1 MSRVDATYARQP
13 PTAGS
18 IERERELDAIRVGLD
33 AAMAGD
39 GRMLVIEGPSGIGKS
54 RLLEA
59 AKALAGERQMDVLRA
74 QGDELERSYAF
85 GVALRLFEARLAAKP
100 AEEELLRG
108 RAALAAPLL
117 VRDQDKAPARTTDEF
132 ALLHGLYWCV
142 VNLSEKHPV
151 ALLIDDVH
159 WADDLS
165 LRFLNYLAHR
175 LEDLP
180 VALIVAITTGD
191 LLANAGLVPRLASAA
206 EDTIRPAQ
214 LSASGVKRLF
224 EAAELPV
231 ATGPEFVEASWEA
244 TGGNPF
250 LLTELI
256 AAIRADPEEWTAASP
271 ASVAAFAP
279 HSVRHGLT
287 LRLSRFGP
295 AAVALAQAGSVLGD
309 NASLRIAAGLAE
321 LEIEAAGEAAEILEA
336 GGIFAATDPI
346 SFAHPMIRSAVYGA
360 LPPGERAR
368 THVRAASLLHDV
380 DAAPDEIAAHLLA
393 GTPSAEP
400 WAGEA
405 LHEGARAA
413 ARKGAPQVAVKY
425 LRRALDQS
433 PPKDRSGGM
442 LVDLG
447 IVEAAAGE
455 TISLQ
460 RFEEALALITEP
472 NEKAHALYALGQ
484 TLYRYGRH
492 RQAAETFLLGAE
504 LFESKDRALAV
515 KFQGAYT
522 CASQF
527 VAPLHVEAMQR
538 LEQIAGANR
547 ENGDVAG
554 SDAVLLANLSVHW
567 AGTRAPA
574 QRAAELALAGLDDGG
589 LVRAE
594 TSESMAVNIA
604 IAGLIFC
611 GRLQEAQRAVEE
623 VLADAR
629 ARGAAL
635 AFAEASMMRAMVMHA
650 RGHVA
655 DAMVDAQ
662 MAIDG
667 MARGWQGLIPLPQ
680 AILAHCLIERG
691 ELEEAED
698 VLNEVEPI
706 LPGAETSYLNA
717 WFHWARGRLHL
728 IRSEPEPALDD
739 LLWVDRDLA
748 PYARI
753 SPAFAPWRSL
763 AGLALDALGEP
774 SRGLA
779 LIEEEVD
786 LATRF
791 KLPIRIGAALRIQ
804 ARLEQPA
811 ERLATL
817 ERSVQILE
825 GVDGP
830 LELARSLHDLG
841 RTHRHAGRR
850 VISREPLLRALDL
863 AHRCGATAL
872 EESARQE
879 LNATGARPRRPAI
892 SGVESLTPSERR
904 IADLAA
910 AGNANRAIAEMLF
923 LTKNTVDWHLRNIY
937 RKLDINSREALVG
950 VLEDDRGETSRQ
962 G

>member
-1 MSRVDATYARQP
+1 MARAHATNARQ
-13 PTAGS
+13 ALNSVS
-18 IERERELDAIRVGLD
+18 IERERELEAIGAGLD
-33 AAMAGD
+33 AAVAGE
-39 GRMLVIEGPSGIGKS
+39 GRVLVIEGPSGIGKS
-54 RLLEA
+54 RLLET
-59 AKALAGERQMDVLRA
+59 AKALAGERGMDVLRA
-74 QGDELERSYAF
+74 RGDELERSYAF
-85 GVALRLFEARLAAKP
+85 GVVLRLFEAKLSPEP
-100 AEEELLRG
+100 AEAGLLRG

-117 VRDQDKAPARTTDEF
+117 VRDQNKAPARTTDEF
-132 ALLHGLYWCV
+132 ALLHGLYWCI
-142 VNLSEKHPV
+142 VNLSEQHPV
-151 ALLIDDVH
+151 ALLVDDVH
-159 WADDLS
+159 WADDFS
-165 LRFLNYLAHR
+165 LRFLNYLAQR

-180 VALIVAITTGD
+180 VALIIAITTGD
-191 LLANAGLVPRLASAA
+191 PLANSGLVARLASVA
-206 EDTIRPAQ
+206 EETIQPAQ
-214 LSASGVKRLF
+214 LSAGGVRSLF

-231 ATGPEFVEASWEA
+231 TIEPELIDASWEA

-256 AAIRADPEEWTAASP
+256 GAIRSDPEEWTAASP

-287 LRLSRFGP
+287 LRLSRFGTE
-295 AAVALAQAGSVLGD
+295 AVALAQSCSVLGD
-309 NASLRIAAGLAE
+309 SASLRVAAE
-321 LEIEAAGEAAEILEA
+321 LVGLEIGTAGEAAEILES
-336 GGIFAATDPI
+336 GGIFATTDPI

-368 THVRAASLLHDV
+368 THVRAASLLHDAG
-380 DAAPDEIAAHLLA
+380 AAPDEIATHLLA
-393 GTPSAEP
+393 GTPSPEA

-413 ARKGAPQVAVKY
+413 ARKGAPQVAVRY
-425 LRRALDQS
+425 LRRALDQA
-433 PPKDRSGGM
+433 PLADRTAGM

-447 IVEAAAGE
+447 IFEAAAGE

-460 RFEEALALITEP
+460 RFEDALAMITEP
-472 NEKAHALYALGQ
+472 REQAHALYALGR

-504 LFESKDRALAV
+504 RFESKDRGLAI

-527 VAPLHVEAMQR
+527 VASLHVGAMRR
-538 LEQIAGANR
+538 LEEIADADR
-547 ENGDVAG
+547 ETGEVGTEDP
-554 SDAVLLANLSVHW
+554 VLLANLSVHW

-574 QRAAELALAGLDDGG
+574 ERAANLAVEALGDGE
-589 LVRAE
+589 LVRVE

-611 GRLQEAQRAVEE
+611 GRLPEAQRAVEV

-629 ARGAAL
+629 TRGAAL

-650 RGHVA
+650 RGQVA
-655 DAMVDAQ
+655 DAMADAQ

-691 ELEEAED
+691 ELEAAQE
-698 VLNEVEPI
+698 VLTEVEPI

-717 WFHWARGRLHL
+717 WFHCARGRLRL
-728 IRSEPEPALDD
+728 IRSQAKEALDD
-739 LLWVDRDLA
+739 LLQVERDLE

-763 AGLALDALGEP
+763 AGLALHSLGED

-791 KLPIRIGAALRIQ
+791 DLPISVGAAMRLR
-804 ARLEQPA
+804 ARLEQPPQ
-811 ERLATL
+811 RLATL
-817 ERSVQILE
+817 ERSVELLE
-825 GVDGP
+825 TVEGP

-841 RTHRHAGRR
+841 RNHRHAGRR
-850 VISREPLLRALDL
+850 VMSREPLLRALDL

-872 EESARQE
+872 EASARQE
-879 LNATGARPRRPAI
+879 LNATGARPRRPAM

-923 LTKNTVDWHLRNIY
+923 LTKNTVDWHLRNVY
-937 RKLDINSREALVG
+937 RKLEINSRDALAET
-950 VLEDDRGETSRQ
+950 LKEDPEERARE
-962 G
+962 